1 MGRLRIEYDSG
12 LLESIS
18 ADFDLRAPNKEALRR
33 LVFTLDGDYDPD
45 VVQVLN
51 LATGVG
57 KTYLMAA
64 FVEYL
69 RRQGVGN
76 VMIVTPGKTVQA
88 KTVQNFSEGSARYI
102 AGSPCPPDVVT
113 PQDYSAWIARINGP
127 ARLSYGREV
136 PMLAFIFNIQQLIAP
151 KSLEGDTHGGTQDA
165 QRRKPRRFDEN
176 AGVLFDYLKELDDLV
191 VIADESHLYSE
202 SAAAFNAALKE
213 LDPAATV
220 GLTASAMPGDHI
232 IYRYPLYRA
241 IKDRYVKAPVLA
253 FRKEG
258 YGTDAASEEQQLA
271 DAVQLRGI
279 KQRWYDLYAAEQG
292 KRRLNAVLFVVCA
305 DTDHATQVTEL
316 LRTPRYFGRELA
328 VLQVDSKHEDATTQ
342 RLLENLDSPESPVLA
357 VVSVNK
363 LKEGWDVKNIAVV
376 VTLRAMA
383 SEVLTQQTMGRGLRL
398 PFGSYTG
405 ILQIDQLDIIA
416 HQSFRE
422 LLEAENV
429 LVQFGLEEAA
439 SEEERPSFEYAV
451 TDLASGGGVG
461 SGGGQPVAPAAS
473 GSVPDPGAQATGV
486 APASVPVGGAEGGS
500 PGVGVREIVP
510 GGESEPG
517 SEELS
522 IVEIGRNPAFS
533 DVSYL
538 FPCTRVVMQQP
549 RMLLSDIDSREI
561 ERAAKRVVST
571 GDVLVRKE
579 IVAAAGV
586 GLRTR
591 DTESAEVDS
600 IRIDDEKAESALVKL
615 VMSGNLVTANKENA
629 LLARNYLV
637 RTFMREAPVDHW
649 TVKSLASANDELGK
663 LVKEFAADILRKRT
677 EETEVVPKRLPGTN
691 ELRVPLGEAVHE
703 PLEDGRG
710 FVRGRFYSGWFKSL
724 YEAESFDSYSGEY
737 ALARL
742 LNTSPHI
749 VWWHRLHPQDKAFI
763 YYNPKDRYFPDF
775 VALDD
780 EGVHWIIEGKD
791 KRGRDDARVQ
801 EKRRAAEG
809 VVHRLLGVEGFADQR
824 WGYLIAYEDD
834 IARSDSW
841 DDLKVKSEPV
851 SN

>member
-1 MGRLRIEYDSG
+1 
-12 LLESIS
+12 
-18 ADFDLRAPNKEALRR
+18 
-33 LVFTLDGDYDPD
+33 
-45 VVQVLN
+45 
-51 LATGVG
+51 
-57 KTYLMAA
+57 MAA
-64 FVEYL
+64 
-69 RRQGVGN
+69 RRMRSG
-76 VMIVTPGKTVQA
+76 
-88 KTVQNFSEGSARYI
+88 
-102 AGSPCPPDVVT
+102 GSPAASMRMP
-113 PQDYSAWIARINGP
+113 
-127 ARLSYGREV
+127 
-136 PMLAFIFNIQQLIAP
+136 
-151 KSLEGDTHGGTQDA
+151 
-165 QRRKPRRFDEN
+165 
-176 AGVLFDYLKELDDLV
+176 GVLFDYLKELDDLV

-342 RLLENLDSPESPVLA
+342 RLLENLDSPE
-357 VVSVNK
+357 
-363 LKEGWDVKNIAVV
+363 IAGARCGVC
-376 VTLRAMA
+376 
-383 SEVLTQQTMGRGLRL
+383 QQAQRRMGRQEHRRRGDAEGDGVGGADAADDGPRAEAPVRILYGRV
-398 PFGSYTG
+398 
-405 ILQIDQLDIIA
+405 LQIDQLDIIA

-451 TDLASGGGVG
+451 TELASGGGVG
-461 SGGGQPVAPAAS
+461 SGGGQAGCSCSFRLGS
-473 GSVPDPGAQATGV
+473 GSGCPGDRCRPRERSCGRRRGRFAWCRRERDRAGWRVGTGMPRSSRSWRSDAT
-486 APASVPVGGAEGGS
+486 PRS
-500 PGVGVREIVP
+500 
-510 GGESEPG
+510 
-517 SEELS
+517 
-522 IVEIGRNPAFS
+522 S

-600 IRIDDEKAESALVKL
+600 IRIDDEKA
-615 VMSGNLVTANKENA
+615 G
-629 LLARNYLV
+629 
-637 RTFMREAPVDHW
+637 
-649 TVKSLASANDELGK
+649 
-663 LVKEFAADILRKRT
+663 
-677 EETEVVPKRLPGTN
+677 
-691 ELRVPLGEAVHE
+691 PL
-703 PLEDGRG
+703 
-710 FVRGRFYSGWFKSL
+710 S
-724 YEAESFDSYSGEY
+724 
-737 ALARL
+737 
-742 LNTSPHI
+742 
-749 VWWHRLHPQDKAFI
+749 
-763 YYNPKDRYFPDF
+763 
-775 VALDD
+775 
-780 EGVHWIIEGKD
+780 
-791 KRGRDDARVQ
+791 
-801 EKRRAAEG
+801 
-809 VVHRLLGVEGFADQR
+809 
-824 WGYLIAYEDD
+824 
-834 IARSDSW
+834 
-841 DDLKVKSEPV
+841 
-851 SN
+851 